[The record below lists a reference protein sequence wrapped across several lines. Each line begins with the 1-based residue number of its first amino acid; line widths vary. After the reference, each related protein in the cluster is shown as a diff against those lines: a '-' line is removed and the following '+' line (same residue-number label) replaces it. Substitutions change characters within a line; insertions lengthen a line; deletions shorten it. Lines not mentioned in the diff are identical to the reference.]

1 MTAGRLAA
9 LLAAAAAAASPPPPR
24 ELPSVDV
31 GDVGAA
37 ELERVRG
44 RCAAESWYLEISG
57 RLYCPVGAKKPSAHQ
72 LRDPVAA
79 HYRVVNGR
87 DLPAELRRHRVGGD
101 GDTHVLYRPD
111 EEPAE
116 LERMTEAAREK
127 GGDRSFGGELIS
139 LERTK
144 NTVLKGSWRPAK
156 GAATALSDAE
166 LAFAKPIVA
175 EVSADRL
182 EKGLRGLTEI
192 PSRYVGS
199 DSFPQA
205 FAYVRQ
211 QLADAGV
218 TIDDAQSPAL
228 TDAERRGDGDGPVD
242 AERGSSGCAVGDMR
256 CWGTRNV
263 IGKIEGS
270 DPNLAPML
278 VGAHFDCL
286 PSHGRA
292 PGAEDNGSGVAVM
305 LEMARVLG
313 ASKPERSV
321 VFAGWAGE
329 EQGMTGSEHWART
342 HLEEGGGKIDGAI
355 IMDEVG
361 WSRKGHTEDGVQL
374 ETYDRPD
381 TAPMVDLLGR
391 SFRSI
396 AGPTTRVDVSHSP
409 YGSDHMSLLRH
420 PTKAPGTVLVINAD
434 DRDYPHYHQSSDSI
448 DSADAIDFGLLSSVA
463 RSHVAAAALW
473 ANPSWAT
480 AKATP
485 AKAKKAPTGHAL
497 EAAGTDL
504 ANELAR
510 IEGQLEAMAKRRR
523 A

>member
-1 MTAGRLAA
+1 
-9 LLAAAAAAASPPPPR
+9 
-24 ELPSVDV
+24 
-31 GDVGAA
+31 
-37 ELERVRG
+37 
-44 RCAAESWYLEISG
+44 
-57 RLYCPVGAKKPSAHQ
+57 
-72 LRDPVAA
+72 
-79 HYRVVNGR
+79 
-87 DLPAELRRHRVGGD
+87 
-101 GDTHVLYRPD
+101 
-111 EEPAE
+111 
-116 LERMTEAAREK
+116 
-127 GGDRSFGGELIS
+127 
-139 LERTK
+139 
-144 NTVLKGSWRPAK
+144 
-156 GAATALSDAE
+156 
-166 LAFAKPIVA
+166 
-175 EVSADRL
+175 
-182 EKGLRGLTEI
+182 
-192 PSRYVGS
+192 
-199 DSFPQA
+199 
-205 FAYVRQ
+205 
-211 QLADAGV
+211 
-218 TIDDAQSPAL
+218 
-228 TDAERRGDGDGPVD
+228 
-242 AERGSSGCAVGDMR
+242 MR

-270 DPNLAPML
+270 NPNLAPML

-420 PTKAPGTVLVINAD
+420 PTKAPGILVITVD

-448 DSADAIDFGLLSSVA
+448 DGRRHRL
-463 RSHVAAAALW
+463 RAALLRG
-473 ANPSWAT
+473 ALARAARVGQPVVGDGEAT
-480 AKATP
+480 SAKP
-485 AKAKKAPTGHAL
+485 KKAPTGHAL

-510 IEGQLEAMAKRRR
+510 IEGRRR
-523 A
+523 WRRGDARELLHLTYTI